1 MLWFKFTIGLKF
13 FNSVLIL
20 VTFVL
25 DYDNQHETMKN
36 KNQTV
41 AGLKKIKAKIKLNHN
56 IYIYKNSTPLQVQ
69 TPYKR
74 VWMGG
79 YKCQLSVKF

>member
-36 KNQTV
+36 KNQTA

-56 IYIYKNSTPLQVQ
+56 IYIYKNSTPLQEKLFIQ
-69 TPYKR
+69 TPYNLWR
-74 VWMGG
+74 SP
-79 YKCQLSVKF
+79 LR